1 MVASDFTPEEELL
14 IENEFQAL
22 LSDYAH
28 TRHRQKVDIITRAYH
43 LARQAHSGVRRLS
56 GEPYMM
62 HPLAVARIVV
72 KEIGLGS
79 TSICAAIQDVAPGDE
94 MLIHTQDGHIK
105 TRVEQE

>member
-56 GEPYMM
+56 GCRTYCGERDW
-62 HPLAVARIVV
+62 A
-72 KEIGLGS
+72 G
-79 TSICAAIQDVAPGDE
+79 
-94 MLIHTQDGHIK
+94 
-105 TRVEQE
+105 